1 MRCDRNRREGY
12 SKLTQTSVAYYDCQC
27 EDMAKR
33 TSGVPW
39 RVAKIDYGRT
49 GTMGI
54 LIRVRRKGLDE
65 NWIGDFN
72 LV

>member
-1 MRCDRNRREGY
+1 
-12 SKLTQTSVAYYDCQC
+12 
-27 EDMAKR
+27 MAKR